1 MPFGDAAQCGHDLAG
16 RAVAA
21 LECVLVDERL
31 LQRVKFAALG
41 KTLDGGDVRAVMHH
55 RKRQAGVDPPT
66 IDQHRAGTAGSL
78 VAAFLGARQPGAFAQ
93 HVQQRGAVVD
103 GDLALLAVD
112 LGPYHRGVTVAGIV
126 GSAIRSGYGGTR
138 SDGPAE
144 RDGAPDKGSAVQLDA
159 SSVLHCIHCRCRRRE
174 GPVLVR

>member
-66 IDQHRAGTAGSL
+66 IDQHRAGTAGSWSQPFL
-78 VAAFLGARQPGAFAQ
+78 VPGNPARSRNMSNSEVRLSTAISRCSPLIWA
-93 HVQQRGAVVD
+93 RTTVV
-103 GDLALLAVD
+103 
-112 LGPYHRGVTVAGIV
+112 
-126 GSAIRSGYGGTR
+126 
-138 SDGPAE
+138 
-144 RDGAPDKGSAVQLDA
+144 
-159 SSVLHCIHCRCRRRE
+159 
-174 GPVLVR
+174 